1 MNANKVLILSC
12 LLLGAGIFSS
22 CNKTTTVQP
31 AATVNT
37 HPAITSGDEDDT
49 PKKATLSYMQNT
61 SPVIF
66 EMTSTGC
73 PGCGGWGK
81 PTFAKLVQS
90 YTNKVTPVAVHIK
103 YGDPMITTEST
114 AIWDNI
120 EGSRY
125 TPMIFVQGENA
136 VIINGSSISSE
147 SENNARRLIDEA
159 LMTTQPSL
167 SANIVKKEGKWD
179 ITYGVKFDGIPSGAY
194 SLSCY
199 LTEDGIKH
207 QQSNYAGNPA
217 THNHVIRAS
226 ANGAF
231 GTGISSTDLTNGEW
245 SMVNRMEIDNTY
257 NMENLYVTVV
267 LWKKTG
273 ERYAAV
279 NGYVLK

>member
-1 MNANKVLILSC
+1 MSTNKVLLLSII
-12 LLLGAGIFSS
+12 LLGAGIFSS

-31 AATVNT
+31 APSVNT
-37 HPAITSGDEDDT
+37 DPVDEEDNT
-49 PKKATLSYMQNT
+49 PKKATLSYKQNT

-136 VIINGSSISSE
+136 VILNGSSISGE

-167 SANIVKKEGKWD
+167 SANIVKKDGMWD
-179 ITYGVKFDGIPSGAY
+179 ITYGVKFEGTFSDEY

-199 LTEDGIKH
+199 LTEDGLKH
-207 QQSNYAGNPA
+207 QQSSYANNPA

-231 GTGISSTDLTNGEW
+231 GSSISSTDLTNGEW
-245 SMVNRMEIDNTY
+245 SMVNRMDIDSKY
-257 NMENLYVTVV
+257 NLENLYVTVV